1 MVRYAHWRTIQQN
14 LDVHYAQMPA
24 EDLDFPD
31 NHFDIVTAHLLF
43 HEMPVPVIKRTL
55 KEAMR
60 VLRPG
65 GVFVLWDFW
74 SAKNRSSAVN
84 LMGMMDA
91 SDNGEPYAPGFV
103 GCDVEI
109 LMEHTGFTLRSHD
122 PKDLSA
128 QGRIGDK
135 PI

>member
-1 MVRYAHWRTIQQN
+1 
-14 LDVHYAQMPA
+14 
-24 EDLDFPD
+24 
-31 NHFDIVTAHLLF
+31 
-43 HEMPVPVIKRTL
+43 
-55 KEAMR
+55 
-60 VLRPG
+60 
-65 GVFVLWDFW
+65 
-74 SAKNRSSAVN
+74 
-84 LMGMMDA
+84 MGMMDA